1 MSTESAFDML
11 GRMLAEV
18 QSSAACSYVG
28 HERLAITEI
37 FRCLDMCAFAFR
49 MAPNRAHLVARDRV
63 RHWMLM
69 GAAAALKPLLAEV
82 AHSEGPMPWGPS
94 TPRWTEAIEAY
105 VLRCGQLS
113 WLHRLVGLE
122 RYGLSRTQVVNA
134 GHMRIEVASDELES
148 ADREA
153 QAWHAGLRLDA
164 AGLEEPPAR
173 GQLKRLRRRLD
184 KNSGTDMGGWFIRYS
199 GDDSVMQRSLR
210 RVKELEPLWLE
221 AEALPDTAVIGGKTF
236 REWKDACCVAA
247 ARVLHHIEFA
257 TRLSATHREVDLRNL
272 LTMFIRRSDV
282 LSVWHESGYEPPWAD
297 AVTRAMTLDHATAAL
312 VLDHHDTPYSFY
324 VDMGREFVLAPAM
337 AALMNP
343 FVDVT
348 RHLRSH
354 YGGDWDR
361 AVDSREEVFRADLAR
376 LFAGPRFHVLS
387 SGVPLRRADGTDLTD
402 VDAVIL
408 DAVSGTLAL
417 VQLKWHDVFAHSLR
431 ERESRKRNL
440 LAAAEWVGRVSGWVG
455 ERSSADI
462 ARQLGM
468 KTPSAGAD
476 HKPVILVLTR
486 NMARFSGS
494 HTYDSRSAW
503 LSWPELVRSV
513 SLAGPGVNVL
523 QKLAM
528 DFSGAAHGAGG
539 RGSTESSKATRLQF
553 PGLEVEVVSRVA
565 M

>member
-1 MSTESAFDML
+1 MSVESAADML
-11 GRMLAEV
+11 ARMLAEV
-18 QSSAACSYVG
+18 QSGAARSYAG

-69 GAAAALKPLLAEV
+69 GAAAALKPLLADV

-94 TPRWTEAIEAY
+94 GPRWTEAIEAY

-113 WLHRLVGLE
+113 WLHRVASLE
-122 RYGLSRTQVVNA
+122 RYGLSRTQVDDA
-134 GHMRIEVASDELES
+134 GHMRIEVAPDELES

-153 QAWHAGLRLDA
+153 QAWLAGQRLDDA
-164 AGLEEPPAR
+164 RLEAPLAR

-184 KNSGTDMGGWFIRYS
+184 KKSGTDMGGWFIRYS
-199 GDDSVMQRSLR
+199 GDDNLMRRSRR
-210 RVKELEPLWLE
+210 RVQDLEPLWLE

-282 LSVWHESGYEPPWAD
+282 ADVWCESGYEPPWAD
-297 AVTRAMTLDHATAAL
+297 AVTRAMTLDHAGATL
-312 VLDHHDTPYSFY
+312 MLDHHETPYSFY
-324 VDMGREFVLAPAM
+324 VDMGQEFVLAPVM

-348 RHLRSH
+348 RHLKLH
-354 YGGDWDR
+354 YRGDWDR
-361 AVDSREEVFRADLAR
+361 AVDSREAVFRGDLAR
-376 LFAGPRFHVLS
+376 LFPGPRFHVLPA
-387 SGVPLRRADGTDLTD
+387 GVPLRRADGTDLTD
-402 VDAVIL
+402 VDAVVL
-408 DAVSGTLAL
+408 DTVSGTLAL
-417 VQLKWHDVFAHSLR
+417 VQLKWHDLFAHSLR
-431 ERESRKRNL
+431 ERESRRRNL
-440 LAAAEWVGRVSGWVG
+440 LAAAGWVSRVSDWVGARSG
-455 ERSSADI
+455 ADI

-468 KTPSAGAD
+468 QAPSSGAD
-476 HKPVILVLTR
+476 RKPVILVLAR
-486 NMARFSGS
+486 NAARFSGS
-494 HTYDSRSAW
+494 HAYDARSAW

-513 SLAGPGVNVL
+513 SQARNDADVL
-523 QKLAM
+523 QKLAA
-528 DFSGAAHGAGG
+528 DFSGAAQASGG
-539 RGSTESSKATRLQF
+539 GNANDGGKATHLRF
-553 PGLEVEVVSRVA
+553 PGLNVEVVSRA
-565 M
+565 AI

>member
-1 MSTESAFDML
+1 MSVESAADML

-18 QSSAACSYVG
+18 QAGAARSYAG

-49 MAPNRAHLVARDRV
+49 MAPNRAQLVARDRV

-69 GAAAALKPLLAEV
+69 GAAAALKPFLAEV
-82 AHSEGPMPWGPS
+82 VHSEGPMPWGPS
-94 TPRWTEAIEAY
+94 APRWTEAIEAY

-113 WLHRLVGLE
+113 WLHRLASLE
-122 RYGLSRTQVVNA
+122 RYGLSRTQVDDA
-134 GHMRIEVASDELES
+134 GHMRIEVAPDELES

-153 QAWHAGLRLDA
+153 QAWLAGQRLDD
-164 AGLEEPPAR
+164 AGLEESLAR

-184 KNSGTDMGGWFIRYS
+184 KKSGTDMGGWFIRYS
-199 GDDSVMQRSLR
+199 GDDDLMQRSRR

-221 AEALPDTAVIGGKTF
+221 AEALPDAAVIGGKTF
-236 REWKDACCVAA
+236 REWKDACRAAA

-282 LSVWHESGYEPPWAD
+282 ADVWHEGGYEPAWAE
-297 AVTRAMTLDHATAAL
+297 AVTRAMTLDHAGATQM
-312 VLDHHDTPYSFY
+312 LDHHDTPYSFY
-324 VDMGREFVLAPAM
+324 VDMGREFVLAPVM

-348 RHLRSH
+348 RHLRQH
-354 YGGDWDR
+354 YRGDWDR

-376 LFAGPRFHVLS
+376 LFAGPRFHVLPT
-387 SGVPLRRADGTDLTD
+387 GVPLRRADGSSLTD
-402 VDAVIL
+402 VDAVVL
-408 DAVSGTLAL
+408 DAVSGTVAL

-431 ERESRKRNL
+431 ERESRRRNL
-440 LAAAEWVGRVSGWVG
+440 LVAAEWVSRVSGWVG
-455 ERSSADI
+455 ERSGVDI
-462 ARQLGM
+462 ARQLGI
-468 KTPSAGAD
+468 KPPSAGAD
-476 HKPVILVLTR
+476 RKPVILVLAR
-486 NMARFSGS
+486 NAARFSGS
-494 HTYDSRSAW
+494 HAYDSRSAW

-513 SLAGPGVNVL
+513 SLAGPDADVL
-523 QKLAM
+523 QKLAV
-528 DFSGAAHGAGG
+528 DFSGAAPGTGERDG
-539 RGSTESSKATRLQF
+539 KDNGKATRLRL